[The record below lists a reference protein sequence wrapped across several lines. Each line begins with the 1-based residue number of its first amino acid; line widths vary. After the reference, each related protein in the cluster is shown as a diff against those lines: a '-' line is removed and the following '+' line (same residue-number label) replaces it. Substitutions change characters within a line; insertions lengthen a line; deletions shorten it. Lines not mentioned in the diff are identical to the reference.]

1 MKSTAILA
9 IAASTVAT
17 VASAELLKYGA
28 PIATTIWTA
37 GQDGTISWTNDCSTL
52 TTTSFPV
59 MLQIQR
65 ADGVQIPVAGLASL
79 GNLDCA
85 KPGSLT
91 VKVPT
96 TVASGKLYSILVA
109 NAPDQSYSALFTIQN
124 DAIPDPSANVTTT
137 ASGAPTATTSVLP
150 TASVNG
156 TASATTK
163 PTVTVTTTPTPSTKP
178 NNAGALKTGSAVAL
192 AVAGAVAA
200 LIF

>member
-28 PIATTIWTA
+28 PISTTTWTA
-37 GQDGTISWTNDCSTL
+37 GQDATISWTNTCAGL
-52 TTTSFPV
+52 PNTTFPV
-59 MLQIQR
+59 TLQVQR
-65 ADGVQIPVAGLASL
+65 ADGVQTPVTGVPSL
-79 GNLDCA
+79 GDLDCSKA
-85 KPGSLT
+85 GSLT

-96 TVASGKLYSILVA
+96 TVPSGSLYSILVS
-109 NAPDQSYSALFTIQN
+109 NTPDLSYSALFTIKN
-124 DAIPDPSANVTTT
+124 DAMPAPSSNVTTT
-137 ASGAPTATTSVLP
+137 GAPTATSSGLP

-156 TASATTK
+156 TATATK
-163 PTVTVTTTPTPSTKP
+163 PSVTAPTTTTTTKP
-178 NNAGALKTGSAVAL
+178 NNAGALKTGSAAAL